1 MKHSAAGTSGE
12 YKLPDGT
19 NCPLKRHHAAHWG
32 FCFFIFYFF
41 FAFIWFIFGWKCVG
55 LQDLTNTVFNL
66 WGENVYLCRTLHY
79 CLCGVRVV
87 LRCCCFVFFPSSF
100 LIRYTTSIYFSW
112 ENEDLLLFFFF
123 PTRKPYLDTRHFSR
137 CPEVYVVFKV
147 KRNRFGYQKKKRKT
161 ETDTDDSFTPKR
173 RPWAKP
179 RPTKP
184 FPKTVKW

>member
-1 MKHSAAGTSGE
+1 MQLTGVFVFS
-12 YKLPDGT
+12 
-19 NCPLKRHHAAHWG
+19 
-32 FCFFIFYFF
+32 FFIFFLLSF
-41 FAFIWFIFGWKCVG
+41 GLFLDGNVLDCRIWRTLFLTSEVRMCICVG
-55 LQDLTNTVFNL
+55 LFTIVCV
-66 WGENVYLCRTLHY
+66 ECVLC
-79 CLCGVRVV
+79 CAVVV
-87 LRCCCFVFFPSSF
+87 LFFFPSSF

-112 ENEDLLLFFFF
+112 ENEDLLFFFSF